1 MDELPADAHRSPASC
16 PADASVLLP
25 QPPAAPLPPSP
36 VSHVRPRLGS
46 TNSGA
51 RQVHAP
57 TLQAALSPPA
67 PTSTPLPGC
76 KLFVDLFAGASAPLS
91 SAVAELN
98 LARLEPLDK
107 LHGCAFDLL
116 NEKHYQCL
124 CALASS
130 GIVGAASA
138 APPCGSFSRAR
149 LRPGGPKPVRTP
161 EFPTGIPSPSA
172 AQQAELDLSAQLH
185 ERTRHFLALVSA
197 HGGLIILEN
206 PSSSILWLDPAV
218 RSWLAVHAPY
228 CVHVAA
234 CQYGLPLPKAWAFW
248 SNFSV
253 LSPVACKCSHPPGF
267 HPSFA
272 GRRSSDGSFATRQTA
287 CYPDKLAAAIA
298 AAMAPFLSVRTST
311 VPFANWSSLLPP
323 EFIWPMQPARIEDG
337 AGTCSSAF
345 WGTPREPDILKPLR
359 SSWLGRLQSPGLL
372 SGILTHLVSP
382 SKEPPL
388 SDAALAP
395 FLEDLRSFLCVR
407 DEATWTKLLYVDP
420 GQPFRLNLWHCL
432 SVLVKDPD
440 MDFFRLLHAGVSL
453 MIGGPIPPCAKSSF
467 RQIRMPSQLCR
478 FSTVTLHGNP
488 L

>member
-1 MDELPADAHRSPASC
+1 MSSTPGSDIDELPADAHRSPASC

-298 AAMAPFLSVRTST
+298 VLFCPSGLQQCLSRTGHPCYRPNSFGLCSLRELKTKTELEPAAQPSGVLPENRTS
-311 VPFANWSSLLPP
+311 SSRCDHLGLAACNHQAFCPASLPISCRLARSP
-323 EFIWPMQPARIEDG
+323 RCQTQP
-337 AGTCSSAF
+337 
-345 WGTPREPDILKPLR
+345 
-359 SSWLGRLQSPGLL
+359 
-372 SGILTHLVSP
+372 
-382 SKEPPL
+382 
-388 SDAALAP
+388 
-395 FLEDLRSFLCVR
+395 
-407 DEATWTKLLYVDP
+407 
-420 GQPFRLNLWHCL
+420 
-432 SVLVKDPD
+432 
-440 MDFFRLLHAGVSL
+440 
-453 MIGGPIPPCAKSSF
+453 
-467 RQIRMPSQLCR
+467 
-478 FSTVTLHGNP
+478 
-488 L
+488 

>member
-1 MDELPADAHRSPASC
+1 MDELPARAHPSPASC

-25 QPPAAPLPPSP
+25 QPPAAPRPPSP

-98 LARLEPLDK
+98 LARLGPLDK

-234 CQYGLPLPKAWAFW
+234 CQYGLQQCLSRTGHPCYRPNSFGLCSLRELKTELEPAAQPSGVLPE
-248 SNFSV
+248 N
-253 LSPVACKCSHPPGF
+253 
-267 HPSFA
+267 
-272 GRRSSDGSFATRQTA
+272 RTSSSRCDHLG
-287 CYPDKLAAAIA
+287 LAACNHRAFCPA
-298 AAMAPFLSVRTST
+298 FLPISCRLARSPRCQT
-311 VPFANWSSLLPP
+311 
-323 EFIWPMQPARIEDG
+323 QP
-337 AGTCSSAF
+337 
-345 WGTPREPDILKPLR
+345 
-359 SSWLGRLQSPGLL
+359 
-372 SGILTHLVSP
+372 
-382 SKEPPL
+382 
-388 SDAALAP
+388 
-395 FLEDLRSFLCVR
+395 
-407 DEATWTKLLYVDP
+407 
-420 GQPFRLNLWHCL
+420 
-432 SVLVKDPD
+432 
-440 MDFFRLLHAGVSL
+440 
-453 MIGGPIPPCAKSSF
+453 
-467 RQIRMPSQLCR
+467 
-478 FSTVTLHGNP
+478 
-488 L
+488 